1 MCRHRR
7 TITDMESVSIEKYIE
22 EYGKDVYSFC
32 MYLTKNRF
40 DADDLYQQTFLVA
53 YEKGSIDSDKN
64 PKSYLITIAVNIWNN
79 QIRKT
84 MWRRKKADIIQYDE
98 DALERI
104 EDKDGSIEEE
114 LIDKEEKNRIRKIV
128 DTLPDK
134 MRIVILMFYME
145 DMSIE
150 DIAAA
155 LKIPAGTVK
164 SRLFKAK
171 KRI

>member
-1 MCRHRR
+1 
-7 TITDMESVSIEKYIE
+7 MESVSIEKYIE

-171 KRI
+171 KILKEKMAYE

>member
-1 MCRHRR
+1 
-7 TITDMESVSIEKYIE
+7 MESVSIEKYIE

-104 EDKDGSIEEE
+104 EDKDRSIEEE
-114 LIDKEEKNRIRKIV
+114 LIYKEEKNRIRKIV

-155 LKIPAGTVK
+155 LMIPAGTVK

-171 KRI
+171 KILKEKMAYE

>member
-1 MCRHRR
+1 
-7 TITDMESVSIEKYIE
+7 MESVSIEKYIE
-22 EYGKDVYSFC
+22 EYGKDIYSFC

-171 KRI
+171 KILKEKMAYE

>member
-1 MCRHRR
+1 
-7 TITDMESVSIEKYIE
+7 MESVSIEKYIE

-64 PKSYLITIAVNIWNN
+64 PKSYLITITVNIWNN

-171 KRI
+171 KILKEKMAYE

>member
-1 MCRHRR
+1 
-7 TITDMESVSIEKYIE
+7 MESVSIEKYIE

-53 YEKGSIDSDKN
+53 YEKGSIDYDKN

-171 KRI
+171 KILKEKMAYE

>member
-1 MCRHRR
+1 
-7 TITDMESVSIEKYIE
+7 MESVSIEKYIE
-22 EYGKDVYSFC
+22 EYGKDIYSFC

-64 PKSYLITIAVNIWNN
+64 PKSYLITITVNIWNN

-171 KRI
+171 KILKEKMAYE

>member
-1 MCRHRR
+1 
-7 TITDMESVSIEKYIE
+7 MESVSIEKYIE
-22 EYGKDVYSFC
+22 EYGKDIYSFC

-128 DTLPDK
+128 DTLPDN

-171 KRI
+171 KILKEKMAYE

>member
-1 MCRHRR
+1 
-7 TITDMESVSIEKYIE
+7 MESVSIEKYIE

-32 MYLTKNRF
+32 MYLTQNRF

-64 PKSYLITIAVNIWNN
+64 PKSYLITITVNIWNN

-171 KRI
+171 KLLKEKMAYE

>member
-1 MCRHRR
+1 
-7 TITDMESVSIEKYIE
+7 MESVSIEKYIE

-104 EDKDGSIEEE
+104 EDKDRSIEEE
-114 LIDKEEKNRIRKIV
+114 LIYKEEKNRIRKIV

-171 KRI
+171 KILKEKMAYE

>member
-1 MCRHRR
+1 
-7 TITDMESVSIEKYIE
+7 MESVSIEKYIE

-98 DALERI
+98 YALERI

-171 KRI
+171 KLLKEKMAYE

>member
-1 MCRHRR
+1 MK
-7 TITDMESVSIEKYIE
+7 SVSIEKYIE
-22 EYGKDVYSFC
+22 EYGKDIYSFC

-171 KRI
+171 KILKEKMAYE